1 MSEAVDPGPLP
12 TIESIG
18 GTVDFPVMSDGV
30 RIRIARFPAGA
41 DSPAGTVLMLPG
53 FTEFVEKALE
63 SIGELMARGYGVIT
77 LDWRGQGLSDRLAA
91 NRRMGHIADMG
102 HFLND
107 LEEVLR
113 LVRFRDLPGPRILY
127 GHSMGGH
134 LALRAAH
141 DHPDLFERVILSA
154 PMAGIE
160 TGIWPRYIAHGLA
173 KAAVGLGFGAYY
185 VPGTGPY
192 SDKYRGFEGN
202 PLTSDPVRF
211 ARIHAQIDANPDV
224 ALGGPSYQWFYSALR
239 SLKLVN
245 RRSYLSKISIPVL
258 LLSAEHEWIVS
269 NAAQRTVAAMLP
281 DCRLVSCAGARH
293 ELLLERDEVRR
304 AVWAEIDAFL
314 GSGGSGSPCP
324 LPQSPDA

>member
-1 MSEAVDPGPLP
+1 MSEAVDPATLP
-12 TIESIG
+12 TIESTG
-18 GTVDFPVMSDGV
+18 GTADFPVMPDGV
-30 RIRIARFPAGA
+30 RIRIARFPARTE
-41 DSPAGTVLMLPG
+41 SPAGTVLMLPG
-53 FTEFVEKALE
+53 FTEFIEKALE
-63 SIGELMARGYGVIT
+63 SIGELTARGYGVVT
-77 LDWRGQGLSDRLAA
+77 LDWRGQGLSDRLAP

-113 LVRFRDLPGPRILY
+113 LTRFNELPGPHILY

-134 LALRAAH
+134 LALRAMH
-141 DHPDLFERVILSA
+141 DHPGLFNRAVLSA

-160 TGIWPRYIAHGLA
+160 TGAWPKYVAYGLA
-173 KAAVGLGFGAYY
+173 RTAVGLGFGQFY

-211 ARIHAQIDANPDV
+211 ARIHAQIDANPEV
-224 ALGGPSYQWFYSALR
+224 ALGGPSYEWFYSALR

-245 RRSYLSKISIPVL
+245 RPSYLSKITIPVL
-258 LLSAEHEWIVS
+258 ILSAEHEWIVS
-269 NAAQRTVAAMLP
+269 NAAQRKVAAMLP
-281 DCRLVSCAGARH
+281 DCRLVTCAGARH

-304 AVWAEIDAFL
+304 AVWAEIDGFL
-314 GSGGSGSPCP
+314 AEGDDPS
-324 LPQSPDA
+324 A

>member
-1 MSEAVDPGPLP
+1 MSEAIDPGPLP
-12 TIESIG
+12 TIESTG
-18 GTVDFPVMSDGV
+18 GSADFPVMPDGV
-30 RIRIARFPAGA
+30 RIRVARFPART
-41 DSPAGTVLMLPG
+41 DTPSGTVLLLPG

-63 SIGELMARGYGVIT
+63 SIGELMDRGYGVVT
-77 LDWRGQGLSDRLAA
+77 LDWRGQGLSDRLIA
-91 NRRMGHIADMG
+91 NRLMGHIGDMA

-113 LVRFRDLPGPRILY
+113 LTRFRELPGPHILF

-141 DHPDLFERVILSA
+141 DHPGLFSRLILSA

-160 TGIWPRYIAHGLA
+160 TGAWPKSVAYGLA
-173 KAAVGLGFGAYY
+173 KTAVSLGFGQLY

-192 SDKYRGFEGN
+192 SDKYRSFEGN

-224 ALGGPSYQWFYSALR
+224 ALGGPSYTWLYSALR
-239 SLKLVN
+239 SIRQVN
-245 RRSYLSKISIPVL
+245 RRSYLSKITIPVL

-269 NAAQRTVAAMLP
+269 NAAQREVAAMLP
-281 DCRLVSCAGARH
+281 DCRLVTCAGARH
-293 ELLLERDEVRR
+293 ELLLERDEVR
-304 AVWAEIDAFL
+304 AKVWDEIWRFL
-314 GSGGSGSPCP
+314 GRDG
-324 LPQSPDA
+324 